1 MLKLSSTLE
10 HAGKNVAKMQTTNLY
25 GDIFA
30 MLKYIT
36 NHFSTIVYRAMQQA
50 STFDSKATSLPIF
63 PKCNVQSPP
72 FCMCP

>member
-1 MLKLSSTLE
+1 M
-10 HAGKNVAKMQTTNLY
+10 AKIQTTNLY

-36 NHFSTIVYRAMQQA
+36 IHFATIVYCMGQQA
-50 STFDSKATSLPIF
+50 WTFDSKATSLPNF

-72 FCMCP
+72 FCM

>member
-10 HAGKNVAKMQTTNLY
+10 YVGKNVAKMQTTNLY
-25 GDIFA
+25 GEIFA

-36 NHFSTIVYRAMQQA
+36 SHFSTILYRAGQQA
-50 STFDSKATSLPIF
+50 WTFDSKAASLPNF

-72 FCMCP
+72 FSMCP